1 MTARQIIKLMR
12 HERQKQGL
20 TASELA
26 VSGGMSYTTV
36 SKWERGETAAT
47 LGNLIA
53 VLHVLGLELVVRRDR
68 HEIVDNGLCR

>member
-1 MTARQIIKLMR
+1 MTDRQIIKVMR
-12 HERQKQGL
+12 HERQKKGL
-20 TASELA
+20 TASELS

-53 VLHVLGLELVVRRDR
+53 VLHVLGLELVVRRTKDED
-68 HEIVDNGLCR
+68 HDDGLCG

>member
-1 MTARQIIKLMR
+1 MTDRQIIKTMR

-20 TASELA
+20 TANELA

-68 HEIVDNGLCR
+68 HEIVDNGLCG